1 MNILLDKVE
10 EFEEI
15 TKATL
20 LRKEN
25 EFCFFISEILPVIRH
40 VKYAQFH
47 IDEDMIV

>member
-25 EFCFFISEILPVIRH
+25 DYCLSQNLGG
-40 VKYAQFH
+40 
-47 IDEDMIV
+47 